1 MRVSA
6 RGQDNLW
13 GLQSSASRNQS
24 ETVTGRTLTR
34 RREAAPMLDSTDT
47 LLWSDELTNRLEEEL
62 RRLPAQAAVV
72 LQPLDGSPCWSHRPD
87 EVFPAAS
94 VVKVPILLELFRRF
108 QAGELDPE
116 ARVTVRARDVVR
128 GAGVLFELHPGLRLS
143 LRDLARLMIVVSD
156 NTASN
161 LLLDRLGLPAVNA
174 LLGSLGAAST
184 AVNRKFMH
192 MPGPAG
198 DNVTTAA
205 DCARIMKALWEGRVL
220 QDPWREEA
228 LEILRR
234 QQYREKIP
242 MMLPISAVVG
252 NKTGE
257 LDGVRHDVGIVEDRG
272 KSFILAVL
280 TRDGR
285 EPWEVDNRIA
295 RISRWC
301 YDHVVEGSLGL

>member
-1 MRVSA
+1 
-6 RGQDNLW
+6 
-13 GLQSSASRNQS
+13 
-24 ETVTGRTLTR
+24 
-34 RREAAPMLDSTDT
+34 MLDSSQALPWSVDLTD
-47 LLWSDELTNRLEEEL
+47 RLDEEL
-62 RRLPAQAAVV
+62 RFLPARAAVV
-72 LQPLDGSPCWSHRPD
+72 LQSLDGSVAWSLRPD

-108 QAGELDPE
+108 QSGELDPE
-116 ARVTVRARDVVR
+116 TRVTVRARDLVR

-161 LLLDRLGLPAVNA
+161 LLLDRLGLPAINA
-174 LLGSLGAAST
+174 LLKHLGATRT
-184 AVNRKFMH
+184 ALNRRFMQV
-192 MPGPAG
+192 PGPAG
-198 DNVTTAA
+198 DNVTTAS
-205 DCARIMKALWEGRVL
+205 DCARILRALWEGRVV
-220 QDPWREEA
+220 QGTWREEA
-228 LEILRR
+228 LETLRR

-242 MMLPISAVVG
+242 MMLPLGAVVG

-257 LDGVRHDVGIVEDRG
+257 LDGVRHDIAVVENRG
-272 KSFILAVL
+272 RAWVLAVL

-301 YDHVVEGSLGL
+301 HDFILEGSLGP